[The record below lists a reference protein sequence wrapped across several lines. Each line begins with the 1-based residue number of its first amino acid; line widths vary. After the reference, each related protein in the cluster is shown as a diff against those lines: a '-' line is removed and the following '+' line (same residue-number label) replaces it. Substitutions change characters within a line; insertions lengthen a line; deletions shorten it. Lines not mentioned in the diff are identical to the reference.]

1 MIKQHPIMV
10 AVPTQVLAI
19 FRDGQNIQ
27 ELLCRHLLTG

>member
-1 MIKQHPIMV
+1 MIKQHPVMV

-27 ELLCRHLLTG
+27 ELLYRQLLTG